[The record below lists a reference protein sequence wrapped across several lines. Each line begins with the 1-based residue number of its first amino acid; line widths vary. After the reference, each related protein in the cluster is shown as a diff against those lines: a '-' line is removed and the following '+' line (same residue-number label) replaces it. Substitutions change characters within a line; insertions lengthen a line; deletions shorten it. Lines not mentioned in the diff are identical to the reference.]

1 MAFIVE
7 STTIRFMDY
16 CQIDKNVS
24 HDDPVIVCG
33 SGIAGALLALRIS
46 ARGPVVLIT
55 KDALGQSNTRH
66 AQGGIAAAIAADD
79 SIDSHISDTLAAGAG
94 LCDREIVAD
103 LCAAGPACVASLSKI
118 GVAFDGEPGH
128 PRLSLEG
135 AHSANRVIHSGG
147 DATGRSIA
155 ETLVDAVRSRDA
167 ITVHERHIAI
177 EVVRHDG
184 VARGVRSISPDGT
197 ERLHLGRAVVLAAG
211 GSGHLYPRTTNPLGA
226 TGDGIAMAGRA
237 GAALADLEFIQ
248 FHPTALALGANPLS
262 LISEAV
268 RGAGAVLRADDGSRL
283 FGPDDDLDEL
293 GPRDRV
299 ARAIFRRA
307 RIDGADVTLDLTHL
321 DRDDVYAKFPTI
333 VGICAEHGLDLARD
347 PIPVSPAAH
356 YAMGG
361 VLSDLSGRS
370 TVPGLF
376 VIGECSST
384 GAHGANRLAS
394 NSLLEAAVMADRA
407 ADLLLGDELVWP
419 NGPVADAAPL
429 AEPAPGGESTF
440 RDDLQAAMWAGAG
453 LERDAAGLDDAD
465 RSLRALGPAPSWEDA
480 NLAYLADLTVAACR
494 IRTESRGG
502 HFRTDHPDADI
513 NLVHRIGWVGSTPI
527 EIPVPRSRVPEEVT
541 A

>member
-1 MAFIVE
+1 
-7 STTIRFMDY
+7 MDY
-16 CQIDKNVS
+16 CQIDNNRPA
-24 HDDPVIVCG
+24 DEPVIVCG
-33 SGIAGALLALRIS
+33 SGIAGALLALRI
-46 ARGPVVLIT
+46 ARRGPVTLIT
-55 KDALGQSNTRH
+55 KDGLGHSNTRY
-66 AQGGIAAAIAADD
+66 AQGGLAAAIAPGD
-79 SIDSHISDTLAAGAG
+79 SIDAHIQDTLAAGAG
-94 LCDREIVAD
+94 LCDASVVAD
-103 LCAAGPACVASLSKI
+103 LCAAGPDCVASLTRI
-118 GVAFDGEPGH
+118 GVAFDGAPGA

-135 AHSANRVIHSGG
+135 AHSAHRVVHSGG

-155 ETLVDAVRSRDA
+155 EALVSAVRRNPA
-167 ITVHERHIAI
+167 ISSHEGHAVV
-177 EVVRHDG
+177 EVLVRDG
-184 VARGVRSISPDGT
+184 VARGVRSVGADGVMT
-197 ERLHLGRAVVLAAG
+197 AHVGRAVVLAAG
-211 GSGHLYPRTTNPLGA
+211 GAGHLYPRTTNPLGA
-226 TGDGIAMAGRA
+226 TGDGVALAGRA

-268 RGAGAVLRADDGSRL
+268 RGAGAVLRAADGSRL
-283 FGPDDDLDEL
+283 FTPDDDLDEL

-307 RIDGADVTLDLTHL
+307 RSDGADVTLDLSHL
-321 DRDDVYAKFPTI
+321 DPQQVHATFPTI
-333 VGICAEHGLDLARD
+333 VDICAGHGLDLARD

-407 ADLLLGDELVWP
+407 GDLLVSDELLWP
-419 NGPVADAAPL
+419 IGPHSAPVAPATPV
-429 AEPAPGGESTF
+429 APGEGGF
-440 RDDLQAAMWAGAG
+440 RDRLQEAMWTGAG
-453 LERDAAGLDDAD
+453 LERDADGLHRAEA
-465 RSLRALGPAPSWEDA
+465 RVAALGAPPSREDA
-480 NLAYLADLTVAACR
+480 NLAYLAELTIAACR

-502 HFRTDHPDADI
+502 HHRTDHPSPDPAQ
-513 NLVHRIGWVGSTPI
+513 VHRIAWIGGRPD
-527 EIPVPRSRVPEEVT
+527 EIPVPHTRVAEEVT